1 MKPTKKYNLPDISL
15 LYYDKDEYGKYKVW
29 VPDRQMVVIGRGSDA
44 DKEVNFK
51 LTENDNIEV
60 IRRDSGGCAV
70 FLSPNMVV
78 TSFALY
84 GQKLINPMSY
94 FRMFNEF
101 VINALTRLGLDNV
114 EVKGISDLSVNG
126 KKISGSSI
134 YRNKDLVLFH
144 IVINLCED
152 VGLIGK
158 YLLHPPREPKY
169 REGRRHK
176 DFVTS
181 IHSLGVRFSIED
193 FEKEVSEEWNKH
205 LLSIKKDKSN
215 P

>member
-1 MKPTKKYNLPDISL
+1 MKSTQKYNLADISL
-15 LYYDKDEYGKYKVW
+15 LSYHKGEYGKYKIW
-29 VPDRQMVVIGRGSDA
+29 IPDRKMVVIGRGSDA
-44 DKEVNFK
+44 EKEVNYK
-51 LTENDNIEV
+51 QTEKDNIEV

-78 TSFALY
+78 ASFVLY
-84 GQKLINPMSY
+84 GQKLINPMVY

-101 VINALTRLGLDNV
+101 VINALSRLGLDNV
-114 EVKGISDLSVNG
+114 KIEGISDLSVNG

-144 IVINLCED
+144 IVINLNED
-152 VGLIGK
+152 VELISK

-169 REGRRHK
+169 REGREHK

-181 IHSLGVRFSIED
+181 IKSIGVRFSVED
-193 FEKEVSEEWNKH
+193 FEKEISKEWNKH
-205 LLSIKKDKSN
+205 ILSIMKDKSN
-215 P
+215 K